1 MKQIFFKPKYLFF
14 LLVFNL
20 FLLLAAGAAA
30 AMGGLLVLV
39 GDFAS
44 ARIFGW
50 TAAGMGL
57 LFVASFFLLVFVH
70 IGTSLFASLLQD
82 GEGNLFA
89 EPQTLL
95 SADLPAESEEA
106 QAKEEIHS
114 ETVLASESEAREQ
127 VL

>member
-30 AMGGLLVLV
+30 SMGGLLVLV

-82 GEGNLFA
+82 GEGNLSA
-89 EPQTLL
+89 EAQTL
-95 SADLPAESEEA
+95 LPAESEEA
-106 QAKEEIHS
+106 QVREEIRS